1 MAEDIALLRTRV
13 YQLMDQLEL
22 AEKKNRA
29 YRNEVHRAARD
40 LGRWQRAMR
49 LNTRSANGKRFSNVQ
64 LISTVGRGFNKG
76 PPHSLLTIETA
87 PGHFW
92 CVVASKTL

>member
-40 LGRWQRAMR
+40 LGQMATCDASEYAQRRREEILKRAVDIDC
-49 LNTRSANGKRFSNVQ
+49 GKG
-64 LISTVGRGFNKG
+64 I
-76 PPHSLLTIETA
+76 
-87 PGHFW
+87 
-92 CVVASKTL
+92 